1 LFAEIIIPLTL
12 PKNYTWK
19 IPDEFLG
26 KATIGMRVEV
36 DLRNKKYT
44 GIIKRI
50 HNEKPAAFEP
60 KNILNLLDDEPL
72 VYPTQL
78 TLWQWIAEYYMC
90 TEGEVMNAAVPSYF
104 KLNSESILI
113 YNEEYGE
120 NFTMLNNEEYLV
132 AEALFIRKE
141 LKLSEV
147 QLILDSR
154 KIYPI
159 IKQLAIKKVCFI
171 WESLKDRYVP
181 KKETYIILNPSY
193 DNEEKLSE
201 LLNNWTKAPK
211 QMELLLAY
219 IHLLKTEGIV
229 AKKELL
235 HKATATEAQLKGLI
249 EKNILVADKRP
260 VNRLVQLPLKVQ
272 IDFVLSAA
280 QQQSL
285 QEIDTAFANSETCL
299 LHGITGSGKT
309 QIYITLLEKII
320 KQGKQALYLLPEIA
334 LSAQLIRRLQVH
346 FGGHI
351 AVYHSRFTDNE
362 RVELWNKVKTG
373 ELKIVM
379 GARSSLLLPFV
390 NLDLIII
397 DEEHDASFK
406 QYEPAPRYHARDT
419 AIFYANQCNA
429 KVLLG
434 SATPSIET
442 YHNVVLKKYTLVNL
456 KERFGG
462 IPLPKI
468 EIVDTKPYN
477 KNQKEKAIITTELK
491 NAIDHYLNLKKQIIL
506 FKNRR
511 GYSPYKVCSACGW
524 MPECK
529 HCNVALTYH
538 KNKNHLVCHYCNTIY
553 ASINT
558 CMACGNQKFEQKNFG
573 TEKVEEAVTELF
585 PNAKI
590 ARMDLDSVKGKNAH
604 SNLIQQFEQ
613 GKIDI
618 LIGTQM
624 LVKGLD
630 FEKVQLVGILDADSL
645 LHFADFRV
653 HERAFQMMEQVSGR
667 AGRKTSQGQVIIQAM
682 QNGHPLLQVIKA
694 HDYKSFFDK
703 EVQERKQ
710 FFYPPFSRLIQVQM
724 KHKNNEVLHKA
735 ADYFVKHIDTK
746 FHQYI
751 IGPTEP
757 FVNKVRNQFII
768 DILFKIP
775 KDSATIKECKL
786 AMQQQFAILQNT
798 REYSSVIIIPN
809 VDPV

>member
-19 IPDEFLG
+19 IPEELLS

-50 HNEKPAAFEP
+50 HDEKPEAFEP
-60 KNILNLLDDEPL
+60 KNILNLLEDEPL

-78 TLWQWIAEYYMC
+78 ALWQWMAQYYMC

-113 YNEEYGE
+113 YNEEYGD
-120 NFTMLNNEEYLV
+120 NFSMLNNEEYLV
-132 AEALFIRKE
+132 AEALFIKKE

-154 KIYPI
+154 KIYPV
-159 IKQLAIKKVCFI
+159 IKQLALKKVCFI

-181 KKETYIILNPSY
+181 KKETYVILNPLY

-219 IHLLKTEGIV
+219 IHILKTEGLV
-229 AKKELL
+229 GKKELL
-235 HKATATEAQLKGLI
+235 KKSAATEAQLKGLI
-249 EKNILVADKRP
+249 EKNILIAEKRAI
-260 VNRLVQLPLKVQ
+260 NRLPQLPLKVQ
-272 IDFVLSAA
+272 IDFILSAA
-280 QQQSL
+280 QQQAL
-285 QEIDTAFANSETCL
+285 QEVNTAFHKKENCL

-309 QIYITLLEKII
+309 QIYITLLEQVL

-346 FGGHI
+346 FGGNI

-390 NLDLIII
+390 NLELVII

-434 SATPSIET
+434 SATPSVET

-456 KERFGG
+456 NERFGG
-462 IPLPKI
+462 IPLPQI

-477 KNQKEKAIITTELK
+477 KNQKEKAIVTTELK
-491 NAIDHYLNLKKQIIL
+491 NAIDHYLSHKKQVIL

-585 PNAKI
+585 PTARI

-703 EVQERKQ
+703 EIEERKQ
-710 FFYPPFSRLIQVQM
+710 FFYPPFSRLIQVQF

-735 ADYFVKHIDTK
+735 AEYFVKYIDEK
-746 FHQYI
+746 FKNYI
-751 IGPTEP
+751 IGPAEP

-768 DILFKIP
+768 DVLFKIP
-775 KDSATIKECKL
+775 KDSATIQECKL
-786 AMQQQFAILQNT
+786 AMQKQFAILQNT
-798 REYSSVIIIPN
+798 REFSSVIIIPN